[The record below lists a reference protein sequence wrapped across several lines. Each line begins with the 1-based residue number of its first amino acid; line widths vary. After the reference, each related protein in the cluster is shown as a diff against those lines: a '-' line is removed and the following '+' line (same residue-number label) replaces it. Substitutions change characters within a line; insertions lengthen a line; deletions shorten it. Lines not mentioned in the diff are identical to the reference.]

1 MAVLYLLIPVSIALA
16 SGFVILCLA
25 AIRKGQF
32 DDLESPQWRILF
44 DERRSPK
51 TLKPAPGKSAQANP
65 ERMKP

>member
-16 SGFVILCLA
+16 SGLVVLCLT

-44 DERRSPK
+44 DEHRSK
-51 TLKPAPGKSAQANP
+51 KILKPTTGKSAKANP
-65 ERMKP
+65 ERVQP